1 MQDRFRFRCWR
12 KLDNRMVEIYW
23 FNPILFDEDAAGD
36 RAKNYVLM
44 QCTGLKDK
52 NGKLI
57 FEGDIL
63 KTKKHNLCED
73 DELFEVFYEETLCQF
88 LGKSLATNI
97 CIDLCDLYGEEIV
110 GNIYK
115 NKDLLQ

>member
-44 QCTGLKDK
+44 Q
-52 NGKLI
+52 KL
-57 FEGDIL
+57 
-63 KTKKHNLCED
+63 TKHYC
-73 DELFEVFYEETLCQF
+73 
-88 LGKSLATNI
+88 
-97 CIDLCDLYGEEIV
+97 
-110 GNIYK
+110 
-115 NKDLLQ
+115 LQRLRFIIR